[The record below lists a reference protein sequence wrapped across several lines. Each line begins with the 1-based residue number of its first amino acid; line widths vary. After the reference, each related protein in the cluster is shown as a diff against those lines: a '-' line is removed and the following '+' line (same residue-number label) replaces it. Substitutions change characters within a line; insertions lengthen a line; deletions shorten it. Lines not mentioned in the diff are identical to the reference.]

1 MARRKGRQDMTQPT
15 VTTTPMISAAWL
27 AALLRDVAIIVAVI
41 VYAIDTL

>member
-1 MARRKGRQDMTQPT
+1 MAARKGRQDMEPT
-15 VTTTPMISAAWL
+15 HTTPMISAAWL

>member
-1 MARRKGRQDMTQPT
+1 MSTYQGPPT
-15 VTTTPMISAAWL
+15 TMVQASWL